1 MLGITC
7 QVVRGFQTFPPCLE
21 HVRAGGGGSVENVG
35 FMLHDSVMDYSLYYI
50 LYYLYGVSDGRRVVM
65 VKHEPT

>member
-1 MLGITC
+1 MMFNNPEYFVLLIQILYPSHIHTGK
-7 QVVRGFQTFPPCLE
+7 QTY
-21 HVRAGGGGSVENVG
+21 VANVG
-35 FMLHDSVMDYSLYYI
+35 FMLHDSVGDYSLYYI